1 MKLESLI
8 SAAAG
13 REKADILFINGK
25 VINVF
30 TGEILEQSVAVK
42 DGYICGLGEICKKE
56 NPDLNVDAAELKY
69 QLEYEADNIVDLQ
82 GMYLAPGFIDAH
94 VHIESSMVTPAQF
107 ANGVA
112 PFGTTT
118 VIADPHEIANVM
130 GIEGVEYMI
139 KSAENQPMNI
149 LFASPSCVPAT
160 DMETSGA
167 TLDAKTVANLL
178 QNEKIVAL
186 AEMMNYPG
194 VIFTASEVMA
204 KIDAAHKIK
213 KRVDGHAPSV
223 TGKNLNA
230 YASAGIYSDH
240 ECSTATEALEKLR
253 LGIHIMVREGTC
265 AKNLDDLLPAI
276 NEQTWH
282 KMMWCSD
289 DRHPEEILTQG
300 HIDYIIRKAIKS
312 GINPVR
318 AIQMATINCANYF
331 KIDDIGAIAPKRR
344 ADLVVFKDIE
354 NPRIEKV
361 FVKGVLVAENGSRV
375 NSSIK
380 LGKSEQIP
388 TVMNFDLNKIDFS
401 IKCKGYSFPDNYFP
415 PPQSSPRGGDD
426 YSPSQLGRGQ
436 EVGQQELPI
445 KARVIKIIPN
455 QIITE
460 EICMEVLQKD
470 GYALSDTSRDMIKIA
485 VIERYSGKTGMAK
498 GFVNGL
504 GLKKGAIASTVAHD
518 SHNIIVAGSNDG
530 DMLCAVKA
538 VKEMGGGFVIVGEKE
553 VIASLPLPVA
563 GLMSEESLESVNSSM
578 GKVLKAAQS
587 LGSKLSDP
595 FMALG
600 FLALPVIP
608 TLKIT
613 DKGLVDVNKFA
624 LVELFC

>member
-1 MKLESLI
+1 
-8 SAAAG
+8 
-13 REKADILFINGK
+13 
-25 VINVF
+25 
-30 TGEILEQSVAVK
+30 
-42 DGYICGLGEICKKE
+42 
-56 NPDLNVDAAELKY
+56 
-69 QLEYEADNIVDLQ
+69 
-82 GMYLAPGFIDAH
+82 
-94 VHIESSMVTPAQF
+94 
-107 ANGVA
+107 
-112 PFGTTT
+112 
-118 VIADPHEIANVM
+118 
-130 GIEGVEYMI
+130 
-139 KSAENQPMNI
+139 
-149 LFASPSCVPAT
+149 
-160 DMETSGA
+160 
-167 TLDAKTVANLL
+167 
-178 QNEKIVAL
+178 
-186 AEMMNYPG
+186 
-194 VIFTASEVMA
+194 
-204 KIDAAHKIK
+204 
-213 KRVDGHAPSV
+213 
-223 TGKNLNA
+223 
-230 YASAGIYSDH
+230 
-240 ECSTATEALEKLR
+240 
-253 LGIHIMVREGTC
+253 MVREGTC

-331 KIDDIGAIAPKRR
+331 RIDDIGAIAPKRR
-344 ADLVVFKDIE
+344 ADMVVFKDIQ
-354 NPRIEKV
+354 NPIIEKV

-380 LGKSEQIP
+380 VEKSEEIP
-388 TVMNFDLNKIDFS
+388 TVMNFDLNKVNFA
-401 IKCKGYSFPDNYFP
+401 IKCKGYSFPDNYFAP
-415 PPQSSPRGGDD
+415 RSPRGGDD
-426 YSPSQLGRGQ
+426 YSPCQLGRRQ

-498 GFVNGL
+498 GFVNCL

-518 SHNIIVAGSNDG
+518 SHNIIVAGADDD
-530 DMLCAVKA
+530 DMLCAVNA
-538 VKEMGGGFVIVGEKE
+538 VKEMGGGFVVVCKKE
-553 VIASLPLPVA
+553 VIANLPLPVA
-563 GLMSEESLESVNSSM
+563 GLMSEESLESVNLSM
-578 GKVLKAAQS
+578 GRVLKAAQS
-587 LGSKLSDP
+587 LGSKLPDP
-595 FMALG
+595 FMSLG